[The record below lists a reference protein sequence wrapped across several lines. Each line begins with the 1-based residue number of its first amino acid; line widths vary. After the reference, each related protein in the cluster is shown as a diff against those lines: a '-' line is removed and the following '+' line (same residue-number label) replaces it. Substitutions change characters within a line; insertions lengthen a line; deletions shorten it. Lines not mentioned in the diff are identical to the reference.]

1 MAKKHSEE
9 MEGNAKE
16 FLDIFKGLCYARSA
30 WEVWADVICA
40 IACSLSNTADRMPGR
55 YEEREKEYLQ
65 CIEHLGSVETVAKL
79 FACITLA
86 LDKEPEQDFLGEMYM
101 QLELGNHWKGQFFT
115 PYNVCRCMAEINIG
129 DGVKEEIS
137 KRGYVSVM
145 DPACGAGATLIAAA
159 NTFKKR
165 EINYQTNVIFVA
177 QDIDR
182 IVGMMCYI
190 QLSLLGCP
198 GYVVIANTITN
209 PVCGSSLVPT
219 EKEGQ
224 EFWYTPFY
232 FTEIWNSRRL
242 LQSIGLYDIRV
253 PAEEKTEIPQVIM
266 EKASKEGFFFFGFEQ
281 EEVVNGWTE

>member
-1 MAKKHSEE
+1 MAKRQSEE
-9 MEGNAKE
+9 LEGNAKE

-40 IACSLSNTADRMPGR
+40 IACSLSNTADRMLGR

-65 CIEHLGSVETVAKL
+65 CIERLGSVETVAKL

-165 EINYQTNVIFVA
+165 EINYQTNVIFAA

-198 GYVVIANTITN
+198 GYVVIANTLTN

-253 PAEEKTEIPQVIM
+253 PAEEKAEIPQVIM
-266 EKASKEGFFFFGFEQ
+266 EKANKEGFFFFEFEQ
-281 EEVVNGWTE
+281 EEVVNG